1 MISRVHIRWRQGK
14 GSSRNTLNNG
24 VGPSMKREGREGREE
39 RAAVVFSRKVRA
51 SGKEDNQSWS
61 QLSRR
66 SATVIEST
74 PSRTPPTPSSTRRR
88 RRTDV
93 PSATAES
100 RNKGG
105 SRNGEREGESENIY
119 IFFARGAPAR
129 GRGRE
134 EVDDL
139 STNEWPPVKGYLPFR
154 SRPCSFPFPFP
165 RKFPGERVV

>member
-74 PSRTPPTPSSTRRR
+74 PSRTPPTPVFIHPTTTTDGRSLSNGGKSKQGRKQKRRERGREWKYIYFFCSWSTCL
-88 RRTDV
+88 
-93 PSATAES
+93 
-100 RNKGG
+100 
-105 SRNGEREGESENIY
+105 REGE
-119 IFFARGAPAR
+119 GG
-129 GRGRE
+129 GRWFI
-134 EVDDL
+134 
-139 STNEWPPVKGYLPFR
+139 NERMTTG
-154 SRPCSFPFPFP
+154 
-165 RKFPGERVV
+165 